1 MGKVGGFLEFDRTAH
16 GERPVAERLKDF
28 GDIALPLPDE
38 EQRFQACR
46 CMNCGVAFCQTGA
59 PFGSARMSGCPLH
72 NLIPEWNDLVWRGLW
87 DQAAARM
94 RITNPFPEFTGR
106 VCPALCE
113 AACNLGRDR
122 GATAIKDDERAIS
135 DHEWASGGP
144 AALFSAA
151 DKPAASGAVTPR
163 EARAPATAAPTAKV
177 AVVGSGPSGL
187 ACAWELRRRG
197 FEVRVFE
204 KSDAA
209 GGLLRYGIPAMKLPK
224 DVVERRIQ
232 WMRDQGIAFELD
244 YDAAAEKSVSRLCG
258 DFDAVVLAAGAGE
271 PRRLRAPGAQLDGVV
286 LAVDYLTASTK
297 AVEAAGGDRAAYDP
311 AISAQG
317 KDVVVIGG
325 GDTGTDCVATAL
337 RQGARSV
344 RQLEFMP
351 QPPEHRLP
359 SNPWPEWPIELK
371 VDYGQQEAIQV
382 QGDDPRIFGADTLE
396 LLGDETGAVQSLRF
410 ARLDWSGGAPV
421 RIEGSEEEIPAQL
434 VLIAMGFTG
443 PAPELLEAYGVA
455 VQEQRPLPATAPQN
469 HRALRTPDAPG
480 LLTPVYVAGD
490 TRSGASLVVSAIA
503 DGLLCAREVAA
514 GLDR

>member
-1 MGKVGGFLEFDRTAH
+1 M
-16 GERPVAERLKDF
+16 
-28 GDIALPLPDE
+28 
-38 EQRFQACR
+38 
-46 CMNCGVAFCQTGA
+46 
-59 PFGSARMSGCPLH
+59 
-72 NLIPEWNDLVWRGLW
+72 
-87 DQAAARM
+87 
-94 RITNPFPEFTGR
+94 
-106 VCPALCE
+106 
-113 AACNLGRDR
+113 
-122 GATAIKDDERAIS
+122 
-135 DHEWASGGP
+135 
-144 AALFSAA
+144 
-151 DKPAASGAVTPR
+151 
-163 EARAPATAAPTAKV
+163 

-187 ACAWELRRRG
+187 AVAWELRRRG
-197 FEVRVFE
+197 FAVRVFE

-244 YDAAAEKSVSRLCG
+244 YDAAAEESVSRLCG

-271 PRRLRAPGAQLDGVV
+271 PRRLRVPGAQLDGVV

-297 AVEAAGGDRAAYDP
+297 AVEGAGGDRAAYDP
-311 AISAQG
+311 AISAEG

-382 QGDDPRIFGADTLE
+382 EGEDPRTFGADTLE

-410 ARLDWSGGAPV
+410 AHLDWSGGTPV

-443 PAPELLEAYGVA
+443 PAPELLEAFGVA
-455 VQEQRPLPATAPQN
+455 VQEQRTLPATAPQN

-480 LLTPVYVAGD
+480 FSTPVYVAGN